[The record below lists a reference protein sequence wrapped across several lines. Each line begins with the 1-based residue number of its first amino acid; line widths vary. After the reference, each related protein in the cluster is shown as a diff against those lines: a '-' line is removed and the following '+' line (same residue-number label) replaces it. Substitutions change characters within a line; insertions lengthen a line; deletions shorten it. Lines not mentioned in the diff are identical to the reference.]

1 MNNQNTRKT
10 VIKDPLHKL
19 VLKLNLTKGVRLLQR
34 KLHMA
39 NENTEVVEAETPEN
53 HCIVYSLQELILKY
67 MHNSK
72 QFIDSI

>member
-1 MNNQNTRKT
+1 
-10 VIKDPLHKL
+10 
-19 VLKLNLTKGVRLLQR
+19 
-34 KLHMA
+34 MA